1 MRPGL
6 RLALCQ
12 INATVGDLDGNATL
26 IASGIEAAKRAGAQ
40 LVLFPELALTG
51 YPPEDLLLREH
62 FLTDTG
68 ARLQELAALA
78 EEIVA
83 IVGFPERISGARRHP
98 APGTTGPIAAVLHNS
113 AAVLADGAVSA
124 VYRKV
129 HLPNYGVFD
138 EQRYFRAGEQNGTT
152 VEIGECAVGL
162 TVCEDLWVAGAPAAA
177 EAARGAKLIAN
188 ISASP
193 YHAGKGAERERLFA
207 ERARETGAHVAF
219 CAMVGGQDELVF
231 DGHSFVLDPTG
242 KTIGRAAQFEEDML
256 VCDLAL
262 DFLGGMGRS
271 QVPDTHSSQQAR
283 GATPAPTHATGTLS
297 PVAEQATPAQNAA
310 SPLALVSASVQPVTP
325 AQAAVPLRAP
335 IAPVEREIYEA
346 LRLGLRDYVRKNGFA
361 AVVLGLSGGI
371 DSALV
376 ACLAADALGAR
387 RVNVAVMPSP
397 YSSTATQDDA
407 RALAKALGATTH
419 EYAIESTMDA
429 YMQTLR
435 ADFEGLAPDLTEEN
449 LQARIRGNLLMA
461 LSNKFG
467 WLVLTTGNK
476 SEMSVGYT
484 TLYGDL
490 AGGFAVIKDVPKTL
504 VYRLARWRNEPEA
517 AQALANEAAGA
528 PSVNMPSTNIPS
540 TNIPSTS
547 MPSTGMPSTGMP
559 SARTPST
566 DTPTNPTPARA
577 PIPPSIIERA
587 PSAELRED
595 QTDQDSLPPYD
606 VLDRILHGYVELDRS
621 REQLIAEGLPAEY
634 VMQAARLVDLAEYK
648 RRQAPPG
655 IKITERAFGRDRR
668 MPITNAYRG

>member
-26 IASGIEAAKRAGAQ
+26 IANGIEQAKRAGAQ

-68 ARLQELAALA
+68 TRLQELAAQA
-78 EEIVA
+78 EGIVA
-83 IVGFPERISGARRHP
+83 IVGFPERISGAERRP
-98 APGTTGPIAAVLHNS
+98 APGTAGPIATVLHNA
-113 AAVLADGAVSA
+113 AAVLADGAVSS

-138 EQRYFRAGEQNGTT
+138 EQRYFRAGEPSGTT
-152 VEIGECAVGL
+152 IELGEHTVGL
-162 TVCEDLWVAGAPAAA
+162 TVCEDLWVAGAPATA
-177 EAARGAKLIAN
+177 EAARGAGLIAN

-193 YHAGKGAERERLFA
+193 YHAGKGTERERLFA
-207 ERARETGAHVAF
+207 QRARETGAHVAF

-242 KTIGRAAQFEEDML
+242 ETIGRAAQFEQDML

-271 QVPDTHSSQQAR
+271 QVPDTHSSQRAR
-283 GATPAPTHATGTLS
+283 SATPAPAHAVGTLS
-297 PVAEQATPAQNAA
+297 PAAGQTASGQTASGQTTLAQSPAPVHA
-310 SPLALVSASVQPVTP
+310 PMSASAQPATP
-325 AQAAVPLRAP
+325 AQAAVPLRTP
-335 IAPVEREIYEA
+335 ISPMEREIYEA
-346 LRLGLRDYVRKNGFA
+346 LRLGLRDYAQKNGFA

-376 ACLAADALGAR
+376 ACLAADALGAE

-397 YSSTATQDDA
+397 YSSSATQDDA
-407 RALAKALGATTH
+407 RALAKALGAKTH
-419 EYAIESTMDA
+419 EYAIQSTMDA
-429 YMQTLR
+429 YMQTLQS
-435 ADFEGLAPDLTEEN
+435 DFEGLATNLTEEN

-504 VYRLARWRNEPEA
+504 VYRLARWRNDSG
-517 AQALANEAAGA
+517 GA
-528 PSVNMPSTNIPS
+528 FAS
-540 TNIPSTS
+540 
-547 MPSTGMPSTGMP
+547 
-559 SARTPST
+559 
-566 DTPTNPTPARA
+566 A
-577 PIPPSIIERA
+577 PIPASIIERA
-587 PSAELRED
+587 PSAELREN

-606 VLDRILHGYVELDRS
+606 MLDRILHGYVELDHG
-621 REQLIAEGLPAEY
+621 REQLIAEGLPAED
-634 VMQAARLVDLAEYK
+634 VERTARLVDLAEYK

-668 MPITNAYRG
+668 MPITNAYKG